1 MYLVAI
7 AWMYVVLL
15 MSLAE
20 AFASNGTV
28 IGALLTFVLYGVFPL
43 SILMYIMGTPA
54 RKKALARTQSASPQ
68 EPVSAPVQPDQG
80 SHSPSA
86 CPDAAVAPVG
96 KKEG

>member
-7 AWMYVVLL
+7 AWMYVVVL

-20 AFASNGTV
+20 AFASNGTFV
-28 IGALLTFVLYGVFPL
+28 GALITFILYGVFPL

-54 RKKALARTQSASPQ
+54 RKKALAKTQSPSSE
-68 EPVSAPVQPDQG
+68 EPISDPIQPDHG
-80 SHSPSA
+80 GHSPSA
-86 CPDAAVAPVG
+86 GTGTAVAPVG